1 MDWRIVAQAIRDLRE
16 SGFRLV
22 LKSEGCALYGYGTG
36 KLCLPTLCSQLVL
49 RGVGALKGSWTKCN
63 RFLSWRILGL
73 LAVVAILA
81 TAAACGGEGDGSP
94 TPSETPEVTAPT
106 PTPPPAPM
114 PTPPPAPT
122 PTAPPALTPTPPPA
136 PTPPPP
142 PVITLP
148 PAPSMEAQTEGLLLQ
163 VDSPL
168 GDDVVS
174 NNLLQVSG
182 RASPGASV
190 SINGRMANRGDGG
203 TFTIDINLNEGPNLV
218 EVIASGLAGN
228 QREAVF
234 LVVYT
239 AP

>member
-1 MDWRIVAQAIRDLRE
+1 M
-16 SGFRLV
+16 
-22 LKSEGCALYGYGTG
+22 
-36 KLCLPTLCSQLVL
+36 
-49 RGVGALKGSWTKCN
+49 KGLWKKCN
-63 RFLSWRILGL
+63 RFLSWRLLGL

-81 TAAACGGEGDGSP
+81 TAAACGGGEEESP
-94 TPSETPEVTAPT
+94 TPSETPEATATVT
-106 PTPPPAPM
+106 TPPPAPAR
-114 PTPPPAPT
+114 TPPPAT
-122 PTAPPALTPTPPPA
+122 TPPPPPA
-136 PTPPPP
+136 TMPPPP

-190 SINGRMANRGDGG
+190 SVNGRMANRGDGG

-239 AP
+239 TP

>member
-1 MDWRIVAQAIRDLRE
+1 
-16 SGFRLV
+16 
-22 LKSEGCALYGYGTG
+22 
-36 KLCLPTLCSQLVL
+36 
-49 RGVGALKGSWTKCN
+49 
-63 RFLSWRILGL
+63 
-73 LAVVAILA
+73 
-81 TAAACGGEGDGSP
+81 
-94 TPSETPEVTAPT
+94 
-106 PTPPPAPM
+106 
-114 PTPPPAPT
+114 
-122 PTAPPALTPTPPPA
+122 
-136 PTPPPP
+136 
-142 PVITLP
+142 
-148 PAPSMEAQTEGLLLQ
+148 MEAQTEGLLLQ

-190 SINGRMANRGDGG
+190 SVNGRMANRGDGG

-239 AP
+239 TP